1 MACGV
6 EWSVIALTNGYVLV
20 CNAAGC
26 DVVVSPAPCH
36 LRPSDK
42 QRLAADH
49 AAEQAV
55 CQQRALDEHIDLLTV
70 S

>member
-1 MACGV
+1 MCGD
-6 EWSVIALTNGYVLV
+6 EWGVMALTNDFVLV
-20 CNAAGC
+20 CDAAGC
-26 DVVVSPAPCH
+26 HVVVNPAPCH

-55 CQQRALDEHIDLLTV
+55 CQQRALDEHINLLTV